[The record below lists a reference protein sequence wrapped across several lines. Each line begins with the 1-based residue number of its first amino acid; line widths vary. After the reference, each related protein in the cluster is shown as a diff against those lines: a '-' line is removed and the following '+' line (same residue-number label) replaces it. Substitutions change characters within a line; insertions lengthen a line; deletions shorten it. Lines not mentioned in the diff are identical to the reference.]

1 VCDLARDVGDGAE
14 REGGGGLGARVPREG
29 GSYASLRVEREGVA
43 GGGGGGIGSYGD
55 DVFWLG
61 LPCRVVEP
69 ASLWQIRREGV

>member
-1 VCDLARDVGDGAE
+1 VTWRGT
-14 REGGGGLGARVPREG
+14 LGVELSGRVV